1 LSRQINNVS
10 KIKKEKDDLAIYLL
24 AETISNKGGL
34 WVGNRK
40 NMSYRAVLVV
50 DGRKYKWRRVIEK
63 ERGRKW
69 IKIEY

>member
-1 LSRQINNVS
+1 
-10 KIKKEKDDLAIYLL
+10 
-24 AETISNKGGL
+24 
-34 WVGNRK
+34 
-40 NMSYRAVLVV
+40 MSYRAVLVV